1 MTATPDDIALL
12 VQTQYDALPPK
23 RKPVVRDNG
32 LHEWVPLSGIVA
44 EGTTP
49 PHCPSSISIPILRYN
64 KSDKFPKLERKANFT
79 VWLWR
84 K

>member
-1 MTATPDDIALL
+1 MFPGSWNHVSMTATPDDIALL

-44 EGTTP
+44 EGSTP
-49 PHCPSSISIPILRYN
+49 PPPLP
-64 KSDKFPKLERKANFT
+64 PKYIYSYP
-79 VWLWR
+79 
-84 K
+84 